1 MFERILIAGR
11 GEASARVARTC
22 QRIGAD
28 TVALAAPGDEEAV
41 HVQACDEV
49 VKIEDVSVYRD
60 PDRLVALALE
70 HNCVAIHPAYGFFD
84 SDPWLAA
91 RGAQKGVTVVGP
103 SADRLALYRD
113 RAAMRVAAVDAGLR
127 VLAGADALVTDA
139 ADAMMA
145 AREIGY
151 PLVVKAGLGVGEPS
165 TLEIAHTE
173 SELLSIVGNAE
184 DPIAFALEA
193 WVDRPRHVEIV
204 LVSDGDS
211 DVAVI
216 SDHECSVRKDH
227 RRVIGESPAPAIDA
241 LRHGESVRGAM
252 WAAASQLAI
261 HLGHRGTATVQFLLD
276 ERGQFYFVAFRPGL
290 GPEHVLAE
298 MRTGVDLVEADVRLA
313 LGEPI
318 PQGSFRTEP
327 TGHAVQAR
335 LEAALDPRDQ
345 RPFPGRTDDVRW
357 PPAPTGKSRIETAI
371 QNGSK
376 ILSEHDPLVATI
388 TTFCPTRHEAVLLL
402 DRMVAE
408 TRIAPLIT
416 NLRLV
421 RRALNHESFRAC
433 QVDEGFLD
441 RA

>member
-41 HVQACDEV
+41 HAQAADEV
-49 VKIEDVSVYRD
+49 VKIDDLAIYRD
-60 PDRLVALALE
+60 ADAVIELALA
-70 HNCVAIHPAYGFFD
+70 HRCVAVHPAYGFFD
-84 SDPWLAA
+84 ADPWLAA
-91 RGAQKGVTVVGP
+91 RGARRGVTVIGP
-103 SADRLALYRD
+103 TADRLALYRD
-113 RAAMRVAAVDAGLR
+113 RVAMRSAAIEGGLR
-127 VLAGADALVTDA
+127 VLPGGDDIIRDAETA
-139 ADAMMA
+139 AQMA
-145 AREIGY
+145 RDVGY
-151 PLVVKAGLGVGEPS
+151 PLVMKPAYGVGEPAGLS
-165 TLEIAHTE
+165 VVNDE
-173 SELLSIVGNAE
+173 SELRALVSAE
-184 DPIAFALEA
+184 SEPAFAMEA
-193 WVDRPRHVEIV
+193 YVERPRHVEIV
-204 LVSDGDS
+204 LVSDGDA

-227 RRVIGESPAPAIDA
+227 RRVIGEAPAPAIDA
-241 LRHGESVRGAM
+241 LRNGESVRGAM

-261 HLGHRGTATVQFLLD
+261 HLGHRGPATVQFLLD
-276 ERGQFYFVAFRPGL
+276 ARGQFHFVAFRPGL

-313 LGEPI
+313 LGEPL

-357 PPAPTGKSRIETAI
+357 PPAPTGKSRIESAI
-371 QNGSK
+371 QSGSK
-376 ILSEHDPLVATI
+376 IAQDHDPLVATV

-402 DRMVAE
+402 DRMIAE

>member
-28 TVALAAPGDEEAV
+28 TVALAAPGDEDAV
-41 HVQACDEV
+41 HVQAADEV
-49 VKIEDVSVYRD
+49 VAVDDVSVYRD
-60 PDRLVALALE
+60 PDRVIDLALA
-70 HNCVAIHPAYGFFD
+70 HHCVAVHPSYGFFD
-84 SDPWLAA
+84 ADPWLAG
-91 RGAQKGVTVVGP
+91 RGQRLGVTVIGP

-113 RAAMRVAAVDAGLR
+113 RVAMRMAAIDAGLR
-127 VLAGADALVTDA
+127 VLPGGDAIIHDA
-139 ADAMMA
+139 ADAIIM
-145 AREIGY
+145 AREVGY
-151 PLVVKAGLGVGEPS
+151 PLVMKPGYGVGEPS
-165 TLEIAHTE
+165 GLTIVNEE
-173 SELLSIVGNAE
+173 SELLRLLNETE
-184 DPIAFALEA
+184 DPAFAMEA

-204 LVSDGDS
+204 LVSDGDA
-211 DVAVI
+211 DVAI
-216 SDHECSVRKDH
+216 LSDHECSVRKDQ
-227 RRVIGESPAPAIDA
+227 RRVIGEAPAPAIDA
-241 LRHGESVRGAM
+241 LRNGESVRGAM

-261 HLGHRGTATVQFLLD
+261 HLGHRGSATVQFLLD
-276 ERGQFYFVAFRPGL
+276 ARGQFHFVAFKPGL

-313 LGEPI
+313 LGEPL

-335 LEAALDPRDQ
+335 IEAALDPRDQ

-357 PPAPTGKSRIETAI
+357 PPAPTGKSRIESAI

-376 ILSEHDPLVATI
+376 VTADHDPLVATV

-402 DRMVAE
+402 DRMIAE